1 MRFLRYILA
10 LWTTLLVY
18 TVFSLVLGQNGL
30 YARKHLEAEY
40 VRLLQNQESL
50 QYTNREFHNI
60 KNSLIYDQDAI
71 SVYARQLGY
80 GREDEK
86 FVRIMGL
93 GIAANMEMSVGRV
106 LYAEAPA
113 FVPDSTIKLI
123 SAFFGLLVLAFFIIK
138 DLSIFK

>member
-1 MRFLRYILA
+1 MRVLRYILA
-10 LWTTLLVY
+10 LWTALLVY

-40 VRLLQNQESL
+40 ARLLQNQESL
-50 QYTNREFHNI
+50 HYTNREFHNI

-93 GIAANMEMSVGRV
+93 GIAANTEMSVGQV

-113 FVPDSTIKLI
+113 FVPDRTIKFI
-123 SAFFGLLVLAFFIIK
+123 SAFFGLMVLAFFLIR